1 MKENETIITEDTI
14 SLFLDDGTEI
24 ECDILA
30 IFPIKEQ
37 FYVALMPQTMFEG
50 YTEGDYFLYRYESDG
65 DNVELTEIES
75 DDEWEI
81 AEDKF
86 EELLDE
92 EEFNN
97 MKDPNE

>member
-1 MKENETIITEDTI
+1 MNNENNIDITEDTI
-14 SLFLDDGTEI
+14 TLILEDNTEV

-37 FYVALMPQTMFEG
+37 FYVALMPQTQLEG
-50 YTEGDYFLYRYESDG
+50 YEEDAYFFYRYSSDG
-65 DNVELTEIES
+65 DDVEISEIES
-75 DDEWEI
+75 DEEWE
-81 AEDKF
+81 AVEDKF

-97 MKDPNE
+97 LEEK

>member
-1 MKENETIITEDTI
+1 MSKENEIDITEDTI
-14 SLFLDDGTEI
+14 SLILEDGSEI

-37 FYVALMPQTMFEG
+37 FYVALMPQTPIEG
-50 YTEGDYFLYRYESDG
+50 YDENAYFFFRYQSDG
-65 DNVELTEIES
+65 EEVEISEIES
-75 DDEWEI
+75 DEEWE
-81 AEDKF
+81 AVEDKF

-97 MKDPNE
+97 MEEK